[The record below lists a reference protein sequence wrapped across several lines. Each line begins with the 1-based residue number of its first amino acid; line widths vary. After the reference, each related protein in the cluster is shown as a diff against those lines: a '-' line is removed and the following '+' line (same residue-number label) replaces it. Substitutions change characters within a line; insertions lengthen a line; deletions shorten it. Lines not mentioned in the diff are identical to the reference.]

1 MSKTSSAPD
10 VPAPEGQGETVSE
23 SSAGGVERRLT
34 LRAYHLW
41 EEAAGER
48 VMPPPAAITESG
60 LADMRDNAFVIG
72 FADGDYLEAR
82 FLEVGAAITA
92 ETGPVA
98 PDTSIREVP
107 QNSLL
112 SRLADYYLQAIAH
125 KAPVGFEAEFERP
138 EGAIVLYRGILLP
151 FAEEGDVVE
160 RLLGV
165 LSWKVVPAEATA
177 TAPPA
182 AESSGTTS
190 GETAGASSAGTN
202 EASSD
207 MDDIGLQGAL
217 AACRTAAERL
227 RSQEARSHEALY
239 TALAKAYAFFLL
251 SELQPA
257 PYAALLRQAGIRA
270 QARAPLTPVLKLI
283 FGRDYPK
290 ARLTEYA
297 TALAHVRRERLRA
310 EDVRA
315 FIAGFEGGLKGLVA
329 AERAARRAER
339 GERRPDRL
347 AAARRRLD
355 TAPRLPIDRRGI
367 AAPGAEPYVL
377 LLARRTDAGHVE
389 PVAVVESKEAKLA
402 GTLCRTAT
410 RLEREAREGRRRRKR
425 KKESV

>member
-1 MSKTSSAPD
+1 MSKTASAPD
-10 VPAPEGQGETVSE
+10 VPAAEGQADTVSE
-23 SSAGGVERRLT
+23 SSAEGVERRLT

-48 VMPPPAAITESG
+48 AMPQPAAITSSG
-60 LADMRDNAFVIG
+60 LAALRDNAFVIV
-72 FADGDYLEAR
+72 FADGDYLDAR
-82 FLEVGAAITA
+82 FLEVGAAIAA
-92 ETGPVA
+92 EAGPVA
-98 PDTSIREVP
+98 PDTAIREVP

-138 EGAIVLYRGILLP
+138 DGEMVLYRGILLP
-151 FAEEGDVVE
+151 FAEEADVVE

-165 LSWKVVPAEATA
+165 LSWKVVPADAAAPSPPAEDKSSRTTSPAA
-177 TAPPA
+177 AGTAPA
-182 AESSGTTS
+182 ADSPL
-190 GETAGASSAGTN
+190 A
-202 EASSD
+202 
-207 MDDIGLQGAL
+207 DDVGLQGAL

-227 RSQEARSHEALY
+227 KTQEARSHEALY
-239 TALAKAYAFFLL
+239 AALAKAYAFFLL

-257 PYAALLRQAGIRA
+257 PYAALLRQAEIRA

-283 FGRDYPK
+283 FGRDYAK

-297 TALAHVRRERLRA
+297 TALAHVRREKVRA

-315 FIAGFEGGLKGLVA
+315 FLSGFEGGLKGLVA

-339 GERRPDRL
+339 GTRRPDRL

-355 TAPRLPIDRRGI
+355 AAPRLAIDRQGI

-389 PVAVVESKEAKLA
+389 PVAVVETKEATLA
-402 GTLCRTAT
+402 ATLHRTAT
-410 RLEREAREGRRRRKR
+410 RLDRDARTDRPQKR
-425 KKESV
+425 PKKERV

>member
-1 MSKTSSAPD
+1 MSKTTSAPD
-10 VPAPEGQGETVSE
+10 VPAPEGQGDAVSE
-23 SSAGGVERRLT
+23 RSAEGVERRLT

-48 VMPPPAAITESG
+48 VMPAPAAISGSG
-60 LADMRDNAFVIG
+60 LAALRDNAFVIG

-82 FLEVGAAITA
+82 FLEVGAAIAA

-98 PDTSIREVP
+98 PDTPIRDVP

-125 KAPVGFEAEFERP
+125 KAPVGFEAEFEHP
-138 EGAIVLYRGILLP
+138 PGETVLYRGILLP
-151 FAEEGDVVE
+151 FAEEEDVVE

-165 LSWKVVPAEATA
+165 LSWKVVPAEAA
-177 TAPPA
+177 AAAPPA
-182 AESSGTTS
+182 PEKSSRTTS
-190 GETAGASSAGTN
+190 PAATEATPAAGPSIA
-202 EASSD
+202 
-207 MDDIGLQGAL
+207 DDIGLQGAL

-227 RSQEARSHEALY
+227 KSQEARSHEALY

-257 PYAALLRQAGIRA
+257 PYAALLRQAEIRA
-270 QARAPLTPVLKLI
+270 QERAPLTPVLKLI

-297 TALAHVRRERLRA
+297 AALAHVRRRK
-310 EDVRA
+310 VRA
-315 FIAGFEGGLKGLVA
+315 DEVRDFISGFEGGLKGLVA

-339 GERRPDRL
+339 GARSPDRL

-355 TAPRLPIDRRGI
+355 STPRLPIDRHGI
-367 AAPGAEPYVL
+367 TAPGEEPYVL
-377 LLARRTDAGHVE
+377 LLARRTDAEHVE
-389 PVAVVESKEAKLA
+389 PVAIVESKEAKLV
-402 GTLCRTAT
+402 GTLHRTAM
-410 RLEREAREGRRRRKR
+410 RLERNARKARQRRKR
-425 KKESV
+425 KKESA

>member
-23 SSAGGVERRLT
+23 GAAGGVERRLT

-48 VMPPPAAITESG
+48 VMPPPAAISGSG

-82 FLEVGAAITA
+82 FLEVGAAIAA

-98 PDTSIREVP
+98 PDTPIREVP

-138 EGAIVLYRGILLP
+138 GGEMVLYRGILLP
-151 FAEEGDVVE
+151 FAEEEDVVE

-177 TAPPA
+177 PA
-182 AESSGTTS
+182 AEKKSSPTTS
-190 GETAGASSAGTN
+190 PATAATGEATPAAAPPPPI
-202 EASSD
+202 A
-207 MDDIGLQGAL
+207 DDIGLQGAL
-217 AACRTAAERL
+217 AACRTAVERL

-297 TALAHVRRERLRA
+297 AALAHVRRKTVRA

-329 AERAARRAER
+329 AERAARRADR

-367 AAPGAEPYVL
+367 AAPGEEPYVL

-389 PVAVVESKEAKLA
+389 PVAVVESKESKLA
-402 GTLCRTAT
+402 GTLCRTAM
-410 RLEREAREGRRRRKR
+410 RLERDRRKSRRRRTE
-425 KKESV
+425 KERV